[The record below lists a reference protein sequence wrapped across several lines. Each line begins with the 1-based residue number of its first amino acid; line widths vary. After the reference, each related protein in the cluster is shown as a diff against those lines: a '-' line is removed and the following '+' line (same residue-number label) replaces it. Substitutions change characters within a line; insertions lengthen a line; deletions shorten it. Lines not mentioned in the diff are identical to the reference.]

1 MRFVLILQKNSSMLF
16 KRSSVRSFFMTE
28 IGINRNRIIEF
39 KLLFPAINQVS
50 SLELNPP
57 IRIVF
62 LFRAREV
69 FDVLSF
75 WNKVP

>member
-28 IGINRNRIIEF
+28 IGINRNRLLEF

-57 IRIVF
+57 IRIFFF
-62 LFRAREV
+62 L
-69 FDVLSF
+69 VLERFSTF
-75 WNKVP
+75 SASGIK